1 MSKLGRYLISAA
13 IGLTLSLALAGSASA
28 GGLRHTVVAGDTLS
42 GISSVYA
49 VAVDALAQLN
59 NIPNPNLIFPGQLLE
74 IPGLAADQEEP
85 SQDRGDTVYEIQPG
99 DTLSAISLRFNVSVA
114 ALQSA
119 NGLTNADFIV
129 VGQRLVIPSPQPGLL
144 FDMPT
149 VRPSSPEVEAIID
162 DLSAAEGIDAN
173 LVRALAWVESGWR
186 QSAVS
191 PTGALG
197 VMQLMPDTTIWL
209 ENDVFHYELNEDAS
223 VYDNVKAGVR
233 LLRILLDSTGDVDLA
248 LASYYQGQGPTLNGV
263 LYDDTRSYVRT
274 VRALKDRFW
283 P

>member
-13 IGLTLSLALAGSASA
+13 IGLTLSLGLAGSASA
-28 GGLRHTVVAGDTLS
+28 GPLRHAVVAGDTLS
-42 GISSVYA
+42 GIARVYA
-49 VAVDALAQLN
+49 VTVDALAQLN
-59 NIPNPNLIFPGQLLE
+59 SIPNPNLIFPGQIIE
-74 IPGLAADQEEP
+74 ITGL
-85 SQDRGDTVYEIQPG
+85 SGDDDSAETTGETVYEVQPG
-99 DTLSAISLRFNVSVA
+99 DTLTAISLRLNVSVA

-119 NGLTNADFIV
+119 NGLTDANFIV
-129 VGQRLVIPSPQPGLL
+129 AGQRLVIPSPEPALL

-149 VRPSSPEVEAIID
+149 IRPSSPEVEAIID
-162 DLSAAEGIDAN
+162 ELTAAEGVDAN

-197 VMQLMPDTTIWL
+197 VMQLMPDTTLWL
-209 ENDVFHYELNEDAS
+209 EKDVFRYELNEDIS

-233 LLRILLDSTGDVDLA
+233 LLHILLDSTGDVDLA

-263 LYDDTRSYVRT
+263 LYEDTRSYVRT

>member
-1 MSKLGRYLISAA
+1 MSKLGRYLMSAA

-28 GGLRHTVVAGDTLS
+28 GPLRHAVVAGDTLS
-42 GISSVYA
+42 GIARVYA
-49 VAVDALAQLN
+49 VTVDALAQLN
-59 NIPNPNLIFPGQLLE
+59 SIPNPNLIFPGQIID
-74 IPGLAADQEEP
+74 IPGL
-85 SQDRGDTVYEIQPG
+85 SGDDDSAETTGETVYEVQPG
-99 DTLSAISLRFNVSVA
+99 DTLTAISLRLNVSVA

-119 NGLTNADFIV
+119 NGLTDANFIV
-129 VGQRLVIPSPQPGLL
+129 AGQRLVIPSPEPALL

-149 VRPSSPEVEAIID
+149 IRPSSPEVEAIID
-162 DLSAAEGIDAN
+162 DLSAAEGVDAN

-197 VMQLMPDTTIWL
+197 VMQLMPDTTLWL
-209 ENDVFHYELNEDAS
+209 EKDVFRYELNEDTS

-233 LLRILLDSTGDVDLA
+233 LLHILLDSTGDVDLA

-263 LYDDTRSYVRT
+263 FYEDTRSYVRT
-274 VRALKDRFW
+274 VRTLKDRFW

>member
-1 MSKLGRYLISAA
+1 MSKFGRYLISAA

-28 GGLRHTVVAGDTLS
+28 GPLRHTVVAGDTLS
-42 GISSVYA
+42 GIASVYA
-49 VAVDALAQLN
+49 VTVDALSHLN
-59 NIPNPNLIFPGQLLE
+59 SIPNPNLIFPGQIIE
-74 IPGLAADQEEP
+74 ITGLSGEDHSSGGTGE
-85 SQDRGDTVYEIQPG
+85 TVYEVQPG
-99 DTLSAISLRFNVSVA
+99 DTLTAISLRLNVSVT

-129 VGQRLVIPSPQPGLL
+129 VGQRLVIPSPEPDLL

-149 VRPSSPEVEAIID
+149 IRPSSPEVEAIID
-162 DLSAAEGIDAN
+162 ELSAAEGVDAS

-191 PTGALG
+191 PAGALG
-197 VMQLMPDTTIWL
+197 VMQLMPDTTLWL
-209 ENDVFHYELNEDAS
+209 ENDAFRYELNEDSS

-233 LLRILLDSTGDVDLA
+233 LLHILLDSTGDVDLA
-248 LASYYQGQGPTLNGV
+248 LASYYQGQRPTLNGV
-263 LYDDTRSYVRT
+263 FYEDTRSYVRT

>member
-28 GGLRHTVVAGDTLS
+28 GPLRHAVVAGDTLS
-42 GISSVYA
+42 GIARVYA
-49 VAVDALAQLN
+49 VTVDALAQLN
-59 NIPNPNLIFPGQLLE
+59 SIPNPNLIFPGQIIE
-74 IPGLAADQEEP
+74 ITGL
-85 SQDRGDTVYEIQPG
+85 SGDDDSAETTGETVYEVQPG
-99 DTLSAISLRFNVSVA
+99 DTLTAISLRLNVSVA

-119 NGLTNADFIV
+119 NGLTDANFIV
-129 VGQRLVIPSPQPGLL
+129 AGQRLVIPSPEPALL

-149 VRPSSPEVEAIID
+149 IRPSSPEVEAIID
-162 DLSAAEGIDAN
+162 DLSAAEGVDAN

-197 VMQLMPDTTIWL
+197 VMQLMPDTTLWL
-209 ENDVFHYELNEDAS
+209 EKNVFRYELNEHVS

-233 LLRILLDSTGDVDLA
+233 LLHILLDSTGDVDLA
-248 LASYYQGQGPTLNGV
+248 LASYYQGQGPTLNGIFFE
-263 LYDDTRSYVRT
+263 DTRSYVRT

>member
-28 GGLRHTVVAGDTLS
+28 GPLRHAVVAGDTLS
-42 GISSVYA
+42 GIARVYA
-49 VAVDALAQLN
+49 VTVDALAQLN
-59 NIPNPNLIFPGQLLE
+59 SIPNPNLIFPGQIID
-74 IPGLAADQEEP
+74 IPGL
-85 SQDRGDTVYEIQPG
+85 SGDDDSAETTGETVYEVQPG
-99 DTLSAISLRFNVSVA
+99 DTLTAISLRLNVSIA

-119 NGLTNADFIV
+119 NGLTDANFIV
-129 VGQRLVIPSPQPGLL
+129 AGQRLVIPSPEPDLL

-149 VRPSSPEVEAIID
+149 IRPSSPEVEAIID
-162 DLSAAEGIDAN
+162 ELTAAEGVDAN

-197 VMQLMPDTTIWL
+197 VMQLMPDTTLWL
-209 ENDVFHYELNEDAS
+209 EKDVFRYELNEDIS

-233 LLRILLDSTGDVDLA
+233 LLHILLDSTGDVDLA

-263 LYDDTRSYVRT
+263 FYEDTRSYVRT

>member
-28 GGLRHTVVAGDTLS
+28 GPLRHTVVAGDTLS
-42 GISSVYA
+42 GIARVYA
-49 VAVDALAQLN
+49 VTVDALAQLN
-59 NIPNPNLIFPGQLLE
+59 RIPNPNLIFPGQIID
-74 IPGLAADQEEP
+74 IPGL
-85 SQDRGDTVYEIQPG
+85 SGGDDNSSGTGETVYEVQPG
-99 DTLSAISLRFNVSVA
+99 DTLTAISLRLNVSIA

-119 NGLTNADFIV
+119 NGLTDANFIV
-129 VGQRLVIPSPQPGLL
+129 AGQRLVIPSPEPGLL

-149 VRPSSPEVEAIID
+149 IRPSSPEVEAIID
-162 DLSAAEGIDAN
+162 ELTAAEGVDAN

-186 QSAVS
+186 QGAVS

-197 VMQLMPDTTIWL
+197 VMQLMPDTTAWL
-209 ENDVFHYELNEDAS
+209 EKDVFRYELNEDVS

-233 LLRILLDSTGDVDLA
+233 LLHILLDSTGDADLA
-248 LASYYQGQGPTLNGV
+248 LASYYQGQGPTLNGIF
-263 LYDDTRSYVRT
+263 YEDTRSYVRT

>member
-28 GGLRHTVVAGDTLS
+28 GPLRHTVVAGDTLS
-42 GISSVYA
+42 GIARVYA
-49 VAVDALAQLN
+49 VTVDALAQLN
-59 NIPNPNLIFPGQLLE
+59 SIPNPNLIFPGQIID
-74 IPGLAADQEEP
+74 IPGL
-85 SQDRGDTVYEIQPG
+85 SGDDDSSGGTGEAVYEVQPG
-99 DTLSAISLRFNVSVA
+99 DTLTAISLRLNVSVA

-119 NGLTNADFIV
+119 NGLTDANFIV
-129 VGQRLVIPSPQPGLL
+129 AGQRLVIPSPEPDLL

-149 VRPSSPEVEAIID
+149 IRPSSPEVEAIID
-162 DLSAAEGIDAN
+162 DLSAAEGVDAN

-197 VMQLMPDTTIWL
+197 VMQLMPDTTLWL
-209 ENDVFHYELNEDAS
+209 EKDVFRYELNEDIS

-233 LLRILLDSTGDVDLA
+233 LLHILLDSTGDVDLA
-248 LASYYQGQGPTLNGV
+248 LASYYQGQGPTLNGIFFE
-263 LYDDTRSYVRT
+263 DTRSYVRT